1 MDCERGEEAVRA
13 AIALAMERPRWRL
26 SLQSHKLVGLP

>member
-1 MDCERGEEAVRA
+1 MDGPERQAAVQA